1 MIIPLLL
8 FGSFMQIVHAIRI
21 VHMGLSDNLNKIIKI
36 PLHYIFILF
45 FDDFGTFAITS
56 SSHLSCNINFD
67 FLLAKLSLIL
77 VGCHGQ
83 EINNLFIF
91 CASYIFLMLYFCW
104 VSQVRNLWD
113 KKMQLIILFFHLL
126 CRRVHALIKDFLL
139 LQIFVNY

>member
-21 VHMGLSDNLNKIIKI
+21 VHVGLSDNLNKIIKI

-83 EINNLFIF
+83 EINNLFIIF
-91 CASYIFLMLYFCW
+91 CSGYILLMLYFCW
-104 VSQVRNLWD
+104 VSQVRNLIFTW
-113 KKMQLIILFFHLL
+113 KQWLWEHLIVFKYFCPCSARKIDFHQ
-126 CRRVHALIKDFLL
+126 VK
-139 LQIFVNY
+139 

>member
-1 MIIPLLL
+1 MIIPLLP

-21 VHMGLSDNLNKIIKI
+21 VHVGLSDNLNKIIKI
-36 PLHYIFILF
+36 PLHYIFLLF

-56 SSHLSCNINFD
+56 SHLACNINFD
-67 FLLAKLSLIL
+67 FLLPKLSLIW

-91 CASYIFLMLYFCW
+91 CASHIFLMLYFCW

-126 CRRVHALIKDFLL
+126 CWRVHALIKDFLL